1 MQRPPLKI
9 QNSERTLTSLLLKL
23 VSRSIIQI
31 PLLLTTRSLTV
42 LSLAVKRKKIPFI
55 IYYAPC
61 LWILSLT
68 LVQLFYLPGVTNI
81 KFCFIS

>member
-31 PLLLTTRSLTV
+31 PLLLTTRSLMV
-42 LSLAVKRKKIPFI
+42 LSLAVKRQK
-55 IYYAPC
+55 Y
-61 LWILSLT
+61 LS
-68 LVQLFYLPGVTNI
+68 
-81 KFCFIS
+81 